1 VKPREVNEKRKRREI
16 FVLIA
21 SLKRGLMSSTMLVR
35 SKMFGLILIQGKT
48 GANLLS

>member
-1 VKPREVNEKRKRREI
+1 VKPPEVNVKRKRREL

-21 SLKRGLMSSTMLVR
+21 SLKRLLTSAMLVR
-35 SKMFGLILIQGKT
+35 SEMIGLILIQGKT